1 VGSPRRQSR
10 SGLPGPWSQTALP
23 APHGTAQQSGHLACR
38 WLAQGEQSRAQRQT
52 SGWVMRNDA
61 VLAHARSPSTCGG
74 AAKNH
79 VVSSASCPTR
89 EPCSARSAPHPRPW
103 HDHPSTSKN
112 GNCRSRSP
120 SAPCDSSSA
129 ARRTQA
135 QRTGTRPRARLR
147 ADIFKFVVETL
158 TGDVRG
164 KIFVFF
170 SSCSTEFGVG
180 PVTRD
185 PGERAG
191 ERGRERGGAGAQ
203 TR

>member
-1 VGSPRRQSR
+1 MGSPRRQSR

-52 SGWVMRNDA
+52 SGCVMRNDA

-158 TGDVRG
+158 TAQVT
-164 KIFVFF
+164 FVGRFLFF
-170 SSCSTEFGVG
+170 FQVVQRNLAS
-180 PVTRD
+180 
-185 PGERAG
+185 
-191 ERGRERGGAGAQ
+191 AQ
-203 TR
+203 